1 MKVKV
6 ISISSGEWETLKE
19 LITKT
24 LAREPN
30 VDHQDRN
37 FRKKIR
43 PRGEVVR
50 RVASGHG
57 LATGYAMVGP
67 AIINSAQIQ
76 AFNNAEQ
83 RSPPTKSDAVSRPCI
98 DTVSISL
105 DGLRAPNN
113 HISGV

>member
-37 FRKKIR
+37 FRKRIR

-50 RVASGHG
+50 RVARV
-57 LATGYAMVGP
+57 AAGYAMVGP
-67 AIINSAQIQ
+67 AIINSDPRIQ
-76 AFNNAEQ
+76 
-83 RSPPTKSDAVSRPCI
+83 
-98 DTVSISL
+98 
-105 DGLRAPNN
+105 
-113 HISGV
+113 